1 MRQTLTVALLACL
14 LGGCIGITITKPPP
28 PPPEPRTPPRLEA
41 GAAPVLEPTEI
52 PGLLQAPSLVRLY
65 YDETKEHWVRFAM
78 NRWFMAF
85 TWDGAWFPLA
95 QDEIRPELRELH
107 KPPSPKTRKLRLE
120 ELDRKL
126 EELEEAE
133 QEAGADSP

>member
-1 MRQTLTVALLACL
+1 MRRGLPLAMLACVL
-14 LGGCIGITITKPPP
+14 ASCVGITITKPPP
-28 PPPEPRTPPRLEA
+28 PPPEPKTPPRFTAEA
-41 GAAPVLEPTEI
+41 TPVLEPTEI
-52 PGLLQAPSLVRLY
+52 PGLLQAPLLDRLY

-85 TWDGAWFPLA
+85 TWDGAWFPLG

-107 KPPSPKTRKLRLE
+107 LPPSPEARKLTLE
-120 ELDRKL
+120 ELNKKL

-133 QEAGADSP
+133 QEAETDPP